1 MKYLAML
8 VLLVVV
14 FSFPVLAQSN
24 DVALFAAG
32 QFTHPVQGFTF
43 GIPSGPQS
51 SKNSF
56 GMGVEYRHWFGNNGL
71 SGEFSWVSSNATF
84 PGWLMGE
91 ARYKLNG
98 AYVRRFNVHS
108 FVSPFFSVGGGTLVT
123 YGAQGTWS
131 GSVHND
137 VPNQDSW
144 WDNQPNA
151 AVGVGADIVLSRAFR
166 LRISNTLNLFR
177 APNFAD
183 LSYLGGR
190 TFLQEPK
197 IGLAYTWGAGR
208 LNPR

>member
-1 MKYLAML
+1 MLA
-8 VLLVVV
+8 LLVV

-24 DVALFAAG
+24 DVALSAVG
-32 QFTHPVQGFTF
+32 QFTHPVEGLTF
-43 GIPSGPQS
+43 GIPSGRQS

-84 PGWLMGE
+84 PGWLMRE

-108 FVSPFFSVGGGTLVT
+108 FVSPFFSVGGGTFVT

-131 GSVHND
+131 GSVHDNLPND
-137 VPNQDSW
+137 DSW

-151 AVGVGADIVLSRAFR
+151 TVGVGADIVLSRAFK
-166 LRISNTLNLFR
+166 LRIGNTLNLFR

-183 LSYLGGR
+183 PSYLGGR
-190 TFLQEPK
+190 TFLQEPT